1 MRTRVRAI
9 KRRSLRGALP
19 VRREAVA
26 LEAPAAVA
34 PERNPALVYL
44 ASLAPGSR
52 RAQGAALETMARL
65 LSGGALG
72 AVAFPWGELRYAHA
86 QALRTA
92 LAERYRP
99 ATANRHLAAL
109 RRVLREAWRLGLL
122 TAEEYTRAIDLPRV
136 RGVTLPA
143 GRGLSSG
150 ELRAL
155 FGACRPDLSGLR
167 DAALLAVLY
176 GAGLRRAEA
185 VALELADFEPGEGVL
200 RVRHGKGAKERR
212 VPLPP
217 SALPALQ
224 RWIAARGEAPGALL
238 LPVRGK
244 RTERRALSP
253 QAILLRLRTLA
264 ARAGVARFSP
274 HDLRRTFVSDLLDS
288 GADTVAVAALAGH
301 ASPVTTA
308 QYDRRPERARAKA
321 AAALYVPAEAAP
333 VACLVASSPGAS
345 GPRTAGRRRNET
357 PEGVTRK

>member
-1 MRTRVRAI
+1 M
-9 KRRSLRGALP
+9 GAPP
-19 VRREAVA
+19 VRWESGA
-26 LEAPAAVA
+26 LEAPTAAA

-52 RAQGAALETMARL
+52 RAQRAALETMARL

-72 AVAFPWGELRYAHA
+72 AGAFPWGELRYAHA

-92 LAERYRP
+92 LLERYRP

-122 TAEEYTRAIDLPRV
+122 TAEEYTRATDLPRV

-143 GRGLSSG
+143 GRGLTPG

-185 VALELADFEPGEGVL
+185 AALELVDFETDGPEAGAL
-200 RVRHGKGAKERR
+200 RVRRGKGGKERR

-217 SALPALQ
+217 SALPALL
-224 RWIAARGEAPGALL
+224 RWTEARGELPGPLL
-238 LPVRGK
+238 LPVRGA
-244 RTERRALSP
+244 RAELRALSP
-253 QAILLRLRTLA
+253 QAILYRLRALA

-274 HDLRRTFVSDLLDS
+274 HDLRRTFVSDLLDG
-288 GADTVAVAALAGH
+288 GADAVTVAALAGH
-301 ASPVTTA
+301 ASPTTTA
-308 QYDRRPERARAKA
+308 RYDRRGERARAKA
-321 AAALYVPAEAAP
+321 AALLHVPAEAAP
-333 VACLVASSPGAS
+333 ARCLEAA
-345 GPRTAGRRRNET
+345 RRVGELP
-357 PEGVTRK
+357 PEAPPSDNA